1 MKREQLH
8 PVVQRLH
15 DEACA
20 HQRETYIDPH
30 TGYTVLTRFA
40 HEQRGTCCGN
50 ACRHCPY
57 NWKNVRGVT
66 MLLLML
72 CSAVTIWAQPQRM
85 DSVVSLQPGSGQ
97 RVGQGPVF
105 FPMNVLTGPEPRASR
120 TSPVAEPREV
130 CSLGLDG
137 SILLGLRR
145 AVIVDLPGPDFT
157 VFENSFMF
165 GSRTFAEP
173 ARVEVSRDGI
183 AWYAFP
189 FDSLTLRGCAGV
201 SPTTGLDAFNPSVSG
216 GDAFDLAT
224 IGVDSVRWIRI
235 TDVTRI
241 ILDNH
246 SHPFY
251 DPTLSGF
258 DLDAVIAV
266 HTVPMAFQ
274 QRIESLDATNDVT
287 IDVVSSATLSIYDVR
302 GAVIYQRVLSP
313 GIHTVDLHVVPRGAV
328 LVVVDDGRTRQTL
341 KVKR

>member
-8 PVVQRLH
+8 PDVQRLH

-20 HQRETYIDPH
+20 AKCETYVDPH
-30 TGYTVLTRFA
+30 TGYTVLTRYA

-57 NWKNVRGVT
+57 AWKNVRGT
-66 MLLLML
+66 FMLLLVL
-72 CSAVTIWAQPQRM
+72 CSAVTMWAQPQRL
-85 DSVVSLQPGSGQ
+85 DTVVSLQPGSGQ

-137 SILLGLRR
+137 SITMGLRR

-157 VFENSFMF
+157 VFENAFMF

-201 SPTTGLDAFNPSVSG
+201 TPTTGLDAFNPSVSG

-224 IGVDSVRWIRI
+224 IGIDSVRWIRI
-235 TDVTRI
+235 TDVTRM
-241 ILDNH
+241 ILDNR

-266 HTVPMAFQ
+266 HTVPMAFE
-274 QRIESLDATNDVT
+274 QRMDHNALTNAIT
-287 IDVVSSATLSIYDVR
+287 LDVVDQATLWLYDMR
-302 GAVIYQRVLSP
+302 GAVIHQEVLAP
-313 GIHTVDLHVVPRGAV
+313 GIHHVDMYVVPRGAV
-328 LVVVDDGRTRQTL
+328 LAVIDDGRNRRSL

>member
-1 MKREQLH
+1 MKREQIH
-8 PVVQRLH
+8 PDVQRIH

-20 HQRETYIDPH
+20 QQRETYIDPR
-30 TGYTVLTRFA
+30 TGYTVLTRYA

-57 NWKNVRGVT
+57 DWKNVRGLGVILV
-66 MLLLML
+66 LLF
-72 CSAVTIWAQPQRM
+72 SAVTMWAQPQRCDTVM
-85 DSVVSLQPGSGQ
+85 ILQPGSGQ

-130 CSLGLDG
+130 CALGLDG
-137 SILLGLRR
+137 SITLGLRR
-145 AVIVDLPGPDFT
+145 AVIVDMPGPDFT
-157 VFENSFMF
+157 VFENAFMF

-173 ARVEVSRDGI
+173 GRVEVSRDGLE
-183 AWYAFP
+183 WFAFP

-201 SPTTGLDAFNPSVSG
+201 TPTTGLDAFDPSISG
-216 GDAFDLAT
+216 GDTFDLAT
-224 IGVDSVRWIRI
+224 IGIDSVRWIRI

-241 ILDNH
+241 ILNNR

-258 DLDAVIAV
+258 DLDVVIAH
-266 HTVPMAFQ
+266 HTVPMAFE
-274 QRIESLDATNDVT
+274 QRIENNIFTNRLM
-287 IDVVSSATLSIYDVR
+287 IDVVNDAILSIYDMR
-302 GAVIYQRVLSP
+302 GAVIHYELLSP
-313 GIHTVDLHVVPRGAV
+313 GVHDLDLRVVPRGAV
-328 LVVVDDGRTRQTL
+328 LAVVDDGQTRRTI

>member
-1 MKREQLH
+1 MNREQLH
-8 PVVQRLH
+8 PDVQRLH

-20 HQRETYIDPH
+20 LQRETYVDPH
-30 TGYTVLTRFA
+30 TGYTVLTKYA

-57 NWKNVRGVT
+57 DWKNVRGLFT
-66 MLLLML
+66 LLLVML
-72 CSAVTIWAQPQRM
+72 SSLTLYSQPQRC
-85 DSVVSLQPGSGQ
+85 DTVVSLQPGAGQ

-120 TSPVAEPREV
+120 TTPIAEPREV

-137 SILLGLRR
+137 SIILGLRR

-157 VFENSFMF
+157 VFENAFMF
-165 GSRTFAEP
+165 GTRTFAEP
-173 ARVEVSRDGI
+173 GRVEVSRDGI

-201 SPTTGLDAFNPSVSG
+201 TPTTGRDAFDPSVGG

-224 IGVDSVRWIRI
+224 IGIDSVRWIRI

-241 ILDNH
+241 ILNNR

-258 DLDAVIAV
+258 DLDAIIAV
-266 HTVPMAFQ
+266 HAVPMAFD
-274 QRIESLDATNDVT
+274 QRIEYNELVHDMTV
-287 IDVVSSATLSIYDVR
+287 DVVDQATLSIYDMR
-302 GAVIYQRVLSP
+302 GAVIYQDVLAP
-313 GIHTVDLHVVPRGAV
+313 GVHRVDLRVVPRGAV
-328 LVVVDDGRTRQTL
+328 LAVIDDGRHRRSL

>member
-8 PVVQRLH
+8 PDVQRLH
-15 DEACA
+15 NEACA
-20 HQRETYIDPH
+20 QKRETYIDPL

-57 NWKNVRGVT
+57 DWKNVRGLFALV
-66 MLLLML
+66 LVML
-72 CSAVTIWAQPQRM
+72 CSMSLSAQPQRC
-85 DSVVSLQPGSGQ
+85 DTVVALKPGAGQ

-120 TSPVAEPREV
+120 TTPIAEPREV
-130 CSLGLDG
+130 CSLGLGG

-157 VFENSFMF
+157 VFENAFMF
-165 GSRTFAEP
+165 GARTFAEP

-183 AWYAFP
+183 AWHAFP

-201 SPTTGLDAFNPSVSG
+201 TPTTGLNAFDPEVSG

-224 IGVDSVRWIRI
+224 IGIDSVRWIRI

-241 ILDNH
+241 VLDNR

-258 DLDAVIAV
+258 DLDAIIAV
-266 HTVPMAFQ
+266 HTVPMAFE
-274 QRIESLDATNDVT
+274 QRIEHNALDNTLT
-287 IDVVSSATLSIYDVR
+287 LDVVHQATISIYDMR
-302 GAVIYQRVLSP
+302 GAVIHQEVLAP
-313 GIHTVDLHVVPRGAV
+313 GIHYVDMHIVPRGAV
-328 LVVVDDGRTRQTL
+328 LAVIDDGYHRRFL

>member
-8 PVVQRLH
+8 PDVQRLH

-20 HQRETYIDPH
+20 MKRETYIDPH
-30 TGYTVLTRFA
+30 TGYTVLTRYA

-57 NWKNVRGVT
+57 DWKNVRGLFALVLVIISSLT
-66 MLLLML
+66 LY
-72 CSAVTIWAQPQRM
+72 AQPQRC
-85 DSVVSLQPGSGQ
+85 DTVVMLQPGAGQ

-120 TSPVAEPREV
+120 TTPIAEPREV
-130 CSLGLDG
+130 CSLGLGG

-157 VFENSFMF
+157 VFENAFIF
-165 GSRTFAEP
+165 GKRTFAEP

-201 SPTTGLDAFNPSVSG
+201 TPTTGLNAFDPAVSG

-224 IGVDSVRWIRI
+224 IGIDSVRWIRI

-241 ILDNH
+241 VLDNR

-258 DLDAVIAV
+258 DLDAIIAV
-266 HTVPMAFQ
+266 HTVPMAFE
-274 QRIESLDATNDVT
+274 QRLDADPLAET
-287 IDVVSSATLSIYDVR
+287 ITVDAVQPSTLSVYDMR
-302 GAVIYQRVLSP
+302 GALIYTRVLQP
-313 GIHTVDLHVVPRGAV
+313 GIHHLDLVILPRGAM
-328 LVVVDDGRTRQTL
+328 LAIVDDGRTRRSL